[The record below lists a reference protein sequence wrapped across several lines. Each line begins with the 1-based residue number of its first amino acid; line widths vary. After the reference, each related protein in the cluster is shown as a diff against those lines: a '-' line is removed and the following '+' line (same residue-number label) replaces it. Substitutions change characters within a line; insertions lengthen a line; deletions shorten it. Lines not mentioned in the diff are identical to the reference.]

1 MFDQVASRDD
11 GTVNIS
17 ELDQL
22 CDKIGIEVSSQEVKG
37 DLRLWK
43 VVGIPDQEGRER
55 SPNSLRGSR
64 PLNFSWPWGDSQ
76 SRLQNMYL
84 NFPGVEAPI

>member
-37 DLRLWK
+37 DQRLRK
-43 VVGIPDQEGRER
+43 VVGIPGSGRER
-55 SPNSLRGSR
+55 AVPKLPPG
-64 PLNFSWPWGDSQ
+64 
-76 SRLQNMYL
+76 LQA
-84 NFPGVEAPI
+84 PGLLLALGGFAIQTTEYVSKLPRS